1 MKRPNRRGR
10 KQEESEL
17 ELREVTFEQA
27 AVATLT
33 VNRPAALNAL
43 NRVVL
48 EDIAQVLGQ
57 VRRNSEVRVLIVT
70 GAGDRAFVAGADI
83 AAMSEM
89 APLEGLDFS
98 RMGHRVMHTIEDLP
112 IPVIA
117 AVNGFALGGG
127 LELAMACDLIIASE
141 KARFGQPEINL
152 ALIPGFGGTQRL
164 PHRIG
169 QARAREFVMTGDMF
183 DAKTAHALG
192 LVNQVVA
199 PDELMPAARKL
210 AEKLAAKSAV
220 ALRHAKAALRASFT
234 MEEDAG
240 LRFEQEA
247 FGLTFASEDRVEG
260 TRAFVQKRE
269 PKWRHK

>member
-1 MKRPNRRGR
+1 V
-10 KQEESEL
+10 
-17 ELREVTFEQA
+17 ELRDITFDKA

-48 EDIAQVLGQ
+48 EDIARVLRE
-57 VRRNSEVRVLIVT
+57 VRHDPAVRVLIVT
-70 GAGDRAFVAGADI
+70 GAGERAFVAGADI

-89 APLEGLDFS
+89 STAEGLEFS
-98 RMGHRVMHTIEDLP
+98 RLGHRVMQSLEDLP

-127 LELAMACDLIIASE
+127 LELAMACDLIIASD

-169 QARAREFVMTGDMF
+169 HARAREFVMTGDMF
-183 DAKTAHALG
+183 DARTALALG

-199 PDELMPAARKL
+199 LEELMPAARKL
-210 AEKLAAKSAV
+210 AERLASKSAV
-220 ALRHAKAALRASFT
+220 ALRQAKAALRASFT

-247 FGLTFASEDRVEG
+247 FGLTFASEDRIEG
-260 TRAFVQKRE
+260 TRAFVQKRD
-269 PKWRHK
+269 PKWQHK

>member
-1 MKRPNRRGR
+1 M
-10 KQEESEL
+10 EL
-17 ELREVTFEQA
+17 KHVIFDQGA
-27 AVATLT
+27 IATLT

-43 NRVVL
+43 NREVL
-48 EDIAQVLGQ
+48 EDITRVIREIRHDAS
-57 VRRNSEVRVLIVT
+57 VRALIVT

-83 AAMSEM
+83 AAMAKMS
-89 APLEGLDFS
+89 ASEGLEFS
-98 RMGHRVMHTIEDLP
+98 RLGHRVMASIEELP

-127 LELAMACDLIIASE
+127 TELALACDLIIASE

-152 ALIPGFGGTQRL
+152 GLIPGFGGTQRL

-169 QARAREFVMTGDMF
+169 HAKARELIMTGDML
-183 DAKTAHALG
+183 DAKSALALG
-192 LVNQVVA
+192 LAIQVVP
-199 PDELMPAARKL
+199 PDQLIPSARAL
-210 AEKLAAKSAV
+210 AEKLLGKSAV
-220 ALRHAKAALRASFT
+220 ALRQAKAALRAAAT

-260 TRAFVQKRE
+260 TEAFVAKR
-269 PKWRHK
+269 PPAWRHK